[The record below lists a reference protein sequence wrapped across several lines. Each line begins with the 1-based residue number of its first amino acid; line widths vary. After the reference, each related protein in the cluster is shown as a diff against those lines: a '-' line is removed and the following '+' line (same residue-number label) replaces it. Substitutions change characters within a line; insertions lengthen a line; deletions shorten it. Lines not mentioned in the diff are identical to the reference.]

1 MGQYDFA
8 CNVGAELVGSDGW
21 ADTLR
26 VHCYWKCNGWRYNM
40 SPVYG
45 WVTCNGQ
52 ERLVANGIAIN
63 FQNNQGQYELG
74 YSDYRLDRRQGDYAV
89 SYSARLRSDSSY
101 ISGARSSGSGSH
113 TVGSLAR
120 HTVSYNANGGSGAPG
135 AQTKW
140 YGSVL
145 TLSGTRPTRTGYT
158 FQGWATSS
166 GGGVAYQPGQGY
178 ANDADI
184 TLYAVWKA
192 NTWAVKYNANGG
204 SGAPADQTKTY
215 GQTLKLST
223 TKPVRT
229 DYNFKGWATSKAN
242 ADKGTVTY
250 AAGANYTSNAAI
262 TLYAVWELA
271 YVRPRITNLTIS
283 RCDSAGNISE
293 SGTYLR
299 YDFKWATDLT
309 GVYIQCQWKP
319 QTAAW
324 GSSSQKSTTI
334 LSNSSS
340 KSGTIT
346 KKVVGSGAISTEQSW
361 SARVYIYDSKG
372 TSYATYSSDMSIG
385 TIAYPIDVRKGG
397 KGIAFGKVA
406 EADNLAD
413 YNFDV
418 QFRKNFKLKTPGG
431 IKSFLDAV
439 YPVGSIYMSVKA
451 TNPGTLFG
459 GTWVAIAGKFLIG
472 VGTHTD
478 TNGDKRTLSAG
489 QIGGEYGHVLSID
502 EMAEHNHSIH
512 VAGTRLDV
520 NGDNNFRVQVY
531 TPTSGGDFWN
541 LGLARSPQGSH
552 DAAITATGNSKK
564 HNNIPP
570 YLAVYM
576 WQRTG

>member
-26 VHCYWKCNGWRYNM
+26 IHCYWKCNGWRYNM

-101 ISGARSSGSGSH
+101 ISGSRSSGSGSH

-135 AQTKW
+135 PQTKW

-145 TLSGTRPTRTGYT
+145 TLSGTKPTRTGYT
-158 FQGWATSS
+158 FQGWATSA

-178 ANDADI
+178 ANDANV

-229 DYNFKGWATSKAN
+229 DYNFMGWATSKAN

-250 AAGANYTSNAAI
+250 AAGANYTANAAI
-262 TLYAVWELA
+262 TLYAVWKLA

-319 QTAAW
+319 QTANW

-361 SARVYIYDSKG
+361 TARVYIYDSKG

-413 YNFDV
+413 F
-418 QFRKNFKLKTPGG
+418 NFKTRFRNSIELKTPNG

-439 YPVGSIYMSVKA
+439 YPVGSIYMSVKS

-478 TNGDKRTLSAG
+478 IVGDKRTLSAG
-489 QIGGEYGHVLSID
+489 QIGGTYAHVLTEN
-502 EMAEHNHSIH
+502 EMPIHHHSLRFNQVGSGHGSGIPWNGSNIE
-512 VAGTRLDV
+512 VGWDGTGCA
-520 NGDNNFRVQVY
+520 N
-531 TPTSGGDFWN
+531 SGG
-541 LGLARSPQGSH
+541 GQ
-552 DAAITATGNSKK
+552 K

>member
-26 VHCYWKCNGWRYNM
+26 IHCYWKCNGWRYNM

-120 HTVSYNANGGSGAPG
+120 HTVSYNANGGSGAPS

-158 FQGWATSS
+158 FQGWATSA

-192 NTWAVKYNANGG
+192 NTWSVKYNANGG

-250 AAGANYTSNAAI
+250 AAGANYTANAAI

-309 GVYIQCQWKP
+309 GVHIQCQWKP
-319 QTAAW
+319 QTANW

-406 EADNLAD
+406 ETDKLAD
-413 YNFDV
+413 FDFKTR
-418 QFRKNFKLKTPGG
+418 FRNGIELKTPGG

-459 GTWVAIAGKFLIG
+459 GTWVAIAQGRCLVGVNTSDNDFKTPEKTGGEKKHTLTVAEMPSHSHTIG
-472 VGTHTD
+472 TKNLWMQSPTYGNINPGATEGANQAD
-478 TNGDKRTLSAG
+478 IEPNQTNVRGNNEPHNNLQPYLCVYIFKRTA
-489 QIGGEYGHVLSID
+489 
-502 EMAEHNHSIH
+502 
-512 VAGTRLDV
+512 
-520 NGDNNFRVQVY
+520 
-531 TPTSGGDFWN
+531 
-541 LGLARSPQGSH
+541 
-552 DAAITATGNSKK
+552 
-564 HNNIPP
+564 
-570 YLAVYM
+570 
-576 WQRTG
+576 

>member
-8 CNVGAELVGSDGW
+8 CNVGAELIGSDGW
-21 ADTLR
+21 ADILR

-45 WVTCNGQ
+45 WVTCNSQ

-204 SGAPADQTKTY
+204 SGAPADQTKIY

-299 YDFKWATDLT
+299 YDFNWATDLT

-346 KKVVGSGAISTEQSW
+346 KKVVGSGAISIEQSW

-413 YNFDV
+413 F
-418 QFRKNFKLKTPGG
+418 NFKTRFRNSIELKTPNG

-459 GTWVAIAGKFLIG
+459 GTWVAWGKGRVPVGFNNSSDPNFGKSEQMGGALNQELRALIGATHSSTNRIGYCAESKVDGHNYLYSIAGNDVVNNVTPSNINHSTL
-472 VGTHTD
+472 VLRD
-478 TNGDKRTLSAG
+478 NGMKPNTLQPFIVCYMWKRTA
-489 QIGGEYGHVLSID
+489 
-502 EMAEHNHSIH
+502 
-512 VAGTRLDV
+512 
-520 NGDNNFRVQVY
+520 
-531 TPTSGGDFWN
+531 
-541 LGLARSPQGSH
+541 
-552 DAAITATGNSKK
+552 
-564 HNNIPP
+564 
-570 YLAVYM
+570 
-576 WQRTG
+576 

>member
-8 CNVGAELVGSDGW
+8 CNVGAEVVGSDGW

-74 YSDYRLDRRQGDYAV
+74 YSDYRLDRRQGNYTV

-101 ISGARSSGSGSH
+101 TSGSRSSGSGNH
-113 TVGSLAR
+113 TVGSLAS

-158 FQGWATSS
+158 FQGWATSA

-178 ANDADI
+178 ANDANI

-229 DYNFKGWATSKAN
+229 DYNFIGWATSKAN
-242 ADKGTVTY
+242 ADAGTVTY
-250 AAGANYTSNAAI
+250 AAGANYTANAAI

-299 YDFKWATDLT
+299 YDFNWATDLT

-372 TSYATYSSDMSIG
+372 ISYATYSSDMSIG

-439 YPVGSIYMSVKA
+439 YPVGSIYMSVKS

-459 GTWVAIAGKFLIG
+459 GTWVAIAQGRCLVG
-472 VGTHTD
+472 VNTSDTD
-478 TNGDKRTLSAG
+478 FKTPEKT
-489 QIGGEYGHVLSID
+489 GGEKTHKLTIA
-502 EMAEHNHSIH
+502 EMPSHSHNHKLAFGSNDPAKGFNYGNTF
-512 VAGTRLDV
+512 AGV
-520 NGDNNFRVQVY
+520 FSDNTWIVSTGRRS
-531 TPTSGGDFWN
+531 TS
-541 LGLARSPQGSH
+541 Q
-552 DAAITATGNSKK
+552 
-564 HNNIPP
+564 
-570 YLAVYM
+570 
-576 WQRTG
+576 

>member
-8 CNVGAELVGSDGW
+8 CNVGVERVGSDGW
-21 ADTLR
+21 AETLR

-45 WVTCNGQ
+45 WVTCNGE
-52 ERLVANGIAIN
+52 ERLVANGIAVN
-63 FQNNQGQYELG
+63 FQNNQGKYELG
-74 YSDYRLDRRQGDYAV
+74 WSDFRIDRTQSDR
-89 SYSARLRSDSSY
+89 SIPYSARLKSDSSY
-101 ISGARSSGSGSH
+101 TYGERSSGTSYH
-113 TVGSLAR
+113 TVGKLAS

-135 AQTKW
+135 NQTKW
-140 YGSVL
+140 YGSTL
-145 TLSGTRPTRTGYT
+145 TLSSTKPTRTGYT
-158 FQGWATSS
+158 FQGWATSA
-166 GGGVAYQPGQGY
+166 GGGVAYQPGQAYG
-178 ANDADI
+178 NDANI

-192 NTWAVKYNANGG
+192 NTWTVKYNANGG

-215 GQTLKLST
+215 GQTLKLSS

-229 DYNFKGWATSKAN
+229 DYNFMGWATSKAN
-242 ADKGTVTY
+242 ADAGTVAY
-250 AAGANYTSNAAI
+250 AAGANYTYNAAMN
-262 TLYAVWELA
+262 LYAVWELA

-299 YDFKWATDLT
+299 YDFNWATDLT

-324 GSSSQKSTTI
+324 GSSSQKSITI

-340 KSGTIT
+340 KSGTIS

-385 TIAYPIDVRKGG
+385 TIAYPIDVRKAG

-406 EADNLAD
+406 ETDNLAD
-413 YNFDV
+413 FDFKTR
-418 QFRKNFKLKTPGG
+418 FRNGIELKTPGG

-439 YPVGSIYMSVKA
+439 YPVGSIYMSVKS

-459 GTWVAIAGKFLIG
+459 GTWVAIAQGRCLVG
-472 VGTHTD
+472 VNTSDTDFKTPEKTGGEKTHKLTIAEMPSHNHGWGYATTGTKGNNEWSSAGSNKTGIAKDIIQATGGSQAH
-478 TNGDKRTLSAG
+478 NNLQPYLCVYIFKRTA
-489 QIGGEYGHVLSID
+489 
-502 EMAEHNHSIH
+502 
-512 VAGTRLDV
+512 
-520 NGDNNFRVQVY
+520 
-531 TPTSGGDFWN
+531 
-541 LGLARSPQGSH
+541 
-552 DAAITATGNSKK
+552 
-564 HNNIPP
+564 
-570 YLAVYM
+570 
-576 WQRTG
+576 

>member
-45 WVTCNGQ
+45 WVTCNGE
-52 ERLVANGIAIN
+52 ERLVANGISVN

-74 YSDYRLDRRQGDYAV
+74 WSDFRLNRQQSAYNVG
-89 SYSARLRSDSSY
+89 YSARLRSDSSY
-101 ISGARSSGSGSH
+101 TSGERWSGGGTH
-113 TVGSLAR
+113 TVGALASY
-120 HTVSYNANGGSGAPG
+120 TVSYNANGGSGAPG
-135 AQTKW
+135 NQTKW
-140 YGSVL
+140 YGSTL
-145 TLSGTRPTRTGYT
+145 TLSSTKPTRTGYT
-158 FQGWATSS
+158 FQGWATSAS
-166 GGGVAYQPGQGY
+166 GGVAYQPGQAYG
-178 ANDADI
+178 NDANI

-192 NTWAVKYNANGG
+192 NTWTVKYDANGG

-215 GQTLKLST
+215 GQTLKLSST
-223 TKPVRT
+223 IPVKV
-229 DYNFKGWATSKAN
+229 DYNFLGWATSKAN
-242 ADKGTVTY
+242 ADNGTVSY
-250 AAGANYTSNAAI
+250 AAGANYTGNAAL

-299 YDFKWATDLT
+299 YDFNWATDLT

-346 KKVVGSGAISTEQSW
+346 KKVVGSGAVSSEQSW
-361 SARVYIYDSKG
+361 TARVYIYDSKG
-372 TSYATYSSDMSIG
+372 TSYATYSSDSSIG

-406 EADNLAD
+406 ETDNLAD

-439 YPVGSIYMSVKA
+439 YPVGSIYMSVKS

-459 GTWVAIAGKFLIG
+459 GTWVAIAQGRCLVG
-472 VGTHTD
+472 VNTSDNDFKTPEKTGGEKTHTLTVSEMPSHNHFGYD
-478 TNGDKRTLSAG
+478 SSDGFALHCINHAWGDYVVLPKGAEGEVYNYQYPTMRGDDQPHNNLQPYFCVYIFKRTA
-489 QIGGEYGHVLSID
+489 
-502 EMAEHNHSIH
+502 
-512 VAGTRLDV
+512 
-520 NGDNNFRVQVY
+520 
-531 TPTSGGDFWN
+531 
-541 LGLARSPQGSH
+541 
-552 DAAITATGNSKK
+552 
-564 HNNIPP
+564 
-570 YLAVYM
+570 
-576 WQRTG
+576 

>member
-8 CNVGAELVGSDGW
+8 CNVGAELIGSDGW

-439 YPVGSIYMSVKA
+439 YPVGSIYMSVKS

-459 GTWVAIAGKFLIG
+459 GTWVAIAQGRCLVGVNTSDNDFKTSEKTGGEKKHTLTIAEMPSHSHTIG
-472 VGTHTD
+472 TKNLWMQSPTYGNINPGATEGANQAD
-478 TNGDKRTLSAG
+478 IEPNQTNVRGNNEPHNNLQPYLCVYIFKRTA
-489 QIGGEYGHVLSID
+489 
-502 EMAEHNHSIH
+502 
-512 VAGTRLDV
+512 
-520 NGDNNFRVQVY
+520 
-531 TPTSGGDFWN
+531 
-541 LGLARSPQGSH
+541 
-552 DAAITATGNSKK
+552 
-564 HNNIPP
+564 
-570 YLAVYM
+570 
-576 WQRTG
+576 

>member
-1 MGQYDFA
+1 MGRYDFA
-8 CNVGAELVGSDGW
+8 CNVGVEVVGSDGW

-45 WVTCNGQ
+45 WVTCNGE
-52 ERLVANGIAIN
+52 ERLVANGISIN

-74 YSDYRLDRRQGDYAV
+74 YSDYRINRTQSDRSI

-101 ISGARSSGSGSH
+101 TSGARSSGTGYH
-113 TVGSLAR
+113 TVGKLAS

-140 YGSVL
+140 YGSTL
-145 TLSGTRPTRTGYT
+145 TLSSTRPTRTGYT

-166 GGGVAYQPGQGY
+166 GGGVAYQPGQAYG
-178 ANDADI
+178 NDANI

-192 NTWAVKYNANGG
+192 NTWTVKYNANGG

-250 AAGANYTSNAAI
+250 AAGANYTANAAI

-319 QTAAW
+319 QTANW

-361 SARVYIYDSKG
+361 TARVYIYDSKG

-385 TIAYPIDVRKGG
+385 TIAYPIDIRKGG

-406 EADNLAD
+406 ESDNLAD

-431 IKSFLDAV
+431 IKNFLDAI
-439 YPVGSIYMSVKA
+439 YPVGSIYMSVKS

-459 GTWVAIAGKFLIG
+459 GTWVAIAQGRCLVGVNTSDNDFKTPEKTGGEKTHKLTVAEMPSHNHTYVQLMDNGISSEHFGIHYNIAAEWGTKFVNSKVSSTGSSSSHNNLQPYF
-472 VGTHTD
+472 TCYMF
-478 TNGDKRTLSAG
+478 KRTS
-489 QIGGEYGHVLSID
+489 
-502 EMAEHNHSIH
+502 
-512 VAGTRLDV
+512 
-520 NGDNNFRVQVY
+520 
-531 TPTSGGDFWN
+531 
-541 LGLARSPQGSH
+541 
-552 DAAITATGNSKK
+552 
-564 HNNIPP
+564 
-570 YLAVYM
+570 
-576 WQRTG
+576 

>member
-8 CNVGAELVGSDGW
+8 CNVGAELIGSDGW

-45 WVTCNGQ
+45 WVTCNGE
-52 ERLVANGIAIN
+52 ERLVANGISVN

-74 YSDYRLDRRQGDYAV
+74 WSDFRINRTQSDRSIA
-89 SYSARLRSDSSY
+89 YSARLRSDSSY
-101 ISGARSSGSGSH
+101 TSGARNSGTGYH
-113 TVGSLAR
+113 TVGKLAS

-140 YGSVL
+140 YGSTL
-145 TLSGTRPTRTGYT
+145 TLSSTRPTRTGYT

-166 GGGVAYQPGQGY
+166 GGGVAYQPGQAYG
-178 ANDADI
+178 NDANI

-192 NTWAVKYNANGG
+192 NTWTVKYNANGG

-215 GQTLKLST
+215 GQTLKLSS
-223 TKPVRT
+223 TKPTRL

-242 ADKGTVTY
+242 ADKGTVSY
-250 AAGANYTSNAAI
+250 AAGANYTANAAI

-361 SARVYIYDSKG
+361 TARVYIYDSKG

-406 EADNLAD
+406 ETDKLAD
-413 YNFDV
+413 FDFKTR
-418 QFRKNFKLKTPGG
+418 FRNGIELKTPGG

-439 YPVGSIYMSVKA
+439 YPVGSIYMSVKS

-459 GTWVAIAGKFLIG
+459 GTWVAIAQGRCLVGVNTSDNDFKTPEKTGGEKKHTLTVAEMPSHSHKYINGQTGSLSWADGGIWIG
-472 VGTHTD
+472 DGTYTTVNFSDISSTGGNQSHNNLQPYFTCYIW
-478 TNGDKRTLSAG
+478 KRTA
-489 QIGGEYGHVLSID
+489 
-502 EMAEHNHSIH
+502 
-512 VAGTRLDV
+512 
-520 NGDNNFRVQVY
+520 
-531 TPTSGGDFWN
+531 
-541 LGLARSPQGSH
+541 
-552 DAAITATGNSKK
+552 
-564 HNNIPP
+564 
-570 YLAVYM
+570 
-576 WQRTG
+576 

>member
-8 CNVGAELVGSDGW
+8 CNVGVERVGSDGW
-21 ADTLR
+21 AETLR

-45 WVTCNGQ
+45 WVTCNGE
-52 ERLVANGIAIN
+52 ERLVANGIAVN
-63 FQNNQGQYELG
+63 FQNNQGKYELG
-74 YSDYRLDRRQGDYAV
+74 WSDFRIDRTQSDR
-89 SYSARLRSDSSY
+89 SIPYSARLKSDSSY
-101 ISGARSSGSGSH
+101 TYGERSSGTSYH
-113 TVGSLAR
+113 TVGKLAS

-135 AQTKW
+135 NQTKW
-140 YGSVL
+140 YGSTL
-145 TLSGTRPTRTGYT
+145 TLSSTKPTRTGYT
-158 FQGWATSS
+158 FQGWATSA
-166 GGGVAYQPGQGY
+166 GGGVAYQPGQAYG
-178 ANDADI
+178 NDANI

-192 NTWAVKYNANGG
+192 NTWTVKYNANGG

-215 GQTLKLST
+215 GQTLKLSS

-229 DYNFKGWATSKAN
+229 DYNFMGWATSKAN
-242 ADKGTVTY
+242 ADAGTVAY
-250 AAGANYTSNAAI
+250 AAGANYTYNAAMN
-262 TLYAVWELA
+262 LYAVWELA

-299 YDFKWATDLT
+299 YDFNWATDLT

-324 GSSSQKSTTI
+324 GSSSQKSITI

-340 KSGTIT
+340 KSGTIS

-385 TIAYPIDVRKGG
+385 TIAYPIDVRKAG

-406 EADNLAD
+406 ETDNLAD
-413 YNFDV
+413 FDFKTR
-418 QFRKNFKLKTPGG
+418 FRNGIELKTPGG

-439 YPVGSIYMSVKA
+439 YPVGSIYMSVKS

-459 GTWVAIAGKFLIG
+459 GTWVAIAGKFLLG
-472 VGTHTD
+472 QNSTY
-478 TNGDKRTLSAG
+478 KAG
-489 QIGGEYGHVLSID
+489 
-502 EMAEHNHSIH
+502 
-512 VAGTRLDV
+512 
-520 NGDNNFRVQVY
+520 
-531 TPTSGGDFWN
+531 TSGGSTTKALTIEN
-541 LGLARSPQGSH
+541 LPAHTHKLISGNASVMAIFTNRGGGYAPSQSSGNYVWDTVSMTTSSTGSG
-552 DAAITATGNSKK
+552 TSF
-564 HNNIPP
+564 NIMPP

-576 WQRTG
+576 WQRTS

>member
-52 ERLVANGIAIN
+52 ERIVANGISIN

-74 YSDYRLDRRQGDYAV
+74 YSDYRLDRRQGDYSV

-101 ISGARSSGSGSH
+101 ISGSRSSGSGSH

-120 HTVSYNANGGSGAPG
+120 HTVSYNANGGSGAPA

-140 YGSVL
+140 YGSTL
-145 TLSGTRPTRTGYT
+145 TLSGTRPSRTGYT
-158 FQGWATSS
+158 FQGWATSAS
-166 GGGVAYQPGQGY
+166 GGVVYQPGQGY
-178 ANDADI
+178 GNDADI

-192 NTWAVKYNANGG
+192 NTWTVKYNANGG

-223 TKPVRT
+223 SKPVRT
-229 DYNFKGWATSKAN
+229 DYNFMGWATSKAN
-242 ADKGTVTY
+242 ADAGTVTY
-250 AAGANYTSNAAI
+250 AAGANYTANAAI

-299 YDFKWATDLT
+299 YDFNWATDLT

-385 TIAYPIDVRKGG
+385 TIAYPIDVRKAG

-406 EADNLAD
+406 ETDNLAD
-413 YNFDV
+413 FDFKTR
-418 QFRKNFKLKTPGG
+418 FRNGIELKTPGG

-439 YPVGSIYMSVKA
+439 YPVGSIYMSVKS

-459 GTWVAIAGKFLIG
+459 GTWVAIAQGRCLVG
-472 VGTHTD
+472 VGSNKDANNESKTFTVRQ
-478 TNGDKRTLSAG
+478 T
-489 QIGGEYGHVLSID
+489 GGEYNHTLVLNEIPK
-502 EMAEHNHSIH
+502 HNHSGRT
-512 VAGTRLDV
+512 ANGWGSLDWGYNFTYTNTAAW
-520 NGDNNFRVQVY
+520 NGDGTESV
-531 TPTSGGDFWN
+531 GG
-541 LGLARSPQGSH
+541 GQ
-552 DAAITATGNSKK
+552 K

-576 WQRTG
+576 WERTA

>member
-8 CNVGAELVGSDGW
+8 CNVGAELIGSDGW

-45 WVTCNGQ
+45 WVTCNGE
-52 ERLVANGIAIN
+52 ERLVANGISVN

-74 YSDYRLDRRQGDYAV
+74 WSDFRINRTQSDRSIA
-89 SYSARLRSDSSY
+89 YSARLRSDSSY
-101 ISGARSSGSGSH
+101 TSGARNSGTGYH
-113 TVGSLAR
+113 TVGKLAS

-140 YGSVL
+140 YGSTL
-145 TLSGTRPTRTGYT
+145 TLSSTRPTRTGYT

-166 GGGVAYQPGQGY
+166 GGGVAYQPGQAYG
-178 ANDADI
+178 NDANI

-192 NTWAVKYNANGG
+192 NTWTVKYNANGG
-204 SGAPADQTKTY
+204 SGAPADQTKIY
-215 GQTLKLST
+215 DQTLKLSS
-223 TKPVRT
+223 TKPTRL

-242 ADKGTVTY
+242 ADKGTVSY
-250 AAGANYTSNAAI
+250 AAGANYTANAAI

-346 KKVVGSGAISTEQSW
+346 KKVVGSGAVSSEQSW
-361 SARVYIYDSKG
+361 TARVYIYDSKG
-372 TSYATYSSDMSIG
+372 TSYSTYSSDVSIG

-431 IKSFLDAV
+431 IKSFLDAI
-439 YPVGSIYMSVKA
+439 YPVGSIYMSVKS

-459 GTWVAIAGKFLIG
+459 GTWAAIAQGRCLVGVNTSDNDFKTPEKTGGEKTHKLTIAEMPSHNHTYIQLMDNGISSEHFGIHYNIAAEWGTKFVDSKVSSTGSSSSHNNLQPYF
-472 VGTHTD
+472 TCYMF
-478 TNGDKRTLSAG
+478 KRTS
-489 QIGGEYGHVLSID
+489 
-502 EMAEHNHSIH
+502 
-512 VAGTRLDV
+512 
-520 NGDNNFRVQVY
+520 
-531 TPTSGGDFWN
+531 
-541 LGLARSPQGSH
+541 
-552 DAAITATGNSKK
+552 
-564 HNNIPP
+564 
-570 YLAVYM
+570 
-576 WQRTG
+576 

>member
-8 CNVGAELVGSDGW
+8 CNVGVERVGSDGW
-21 ADTLR
+21 AETLR

-45 WVTCNGQ
+45 WVTCNGE
-52 ERLVANGIAIN
+52 ERLVANGIAVN
-63 FQNNQGQYELG
+63 FQNNQGKYELG
-74 YSDYRLDRRQGDYAV
+74 WSDFRIDRTQSDRSIA
-89 SYSARLRSDSSY
+89 YSARLKSDSSY
-101 ISGARSSGSGSH
+101 TYGERSSGTQYH
-113 TVGSLAR
+113 TVGKLAS

-135 AQTKW
+135 NQTKW
-140 YGSVL
+140 YGSTL
-145 TLSGTRPTRTGYT
+145 TLSSTKPTRTGYT
-158 FQGWATSS
+158 FQGWATSA

-178 ANDADI
+178 GNDANV

-192 NTWAVKYNANGG
+192 NTWTVKYNANGG

-215 GQTLKLST
+215 GQTLKLSS
-223 TKPVRT
+223 TKPTRL

-242 ADKGTVTY
+242 ADKGTVSY
-250 AAGANYTSNAAI
+250 AAGANYTANAAI

-346 KKVVGSGAISTEQSW
+346 KKVVGSGAVSAEQSW
-361 SARVYIYDSKG
+361 TARVYIYDSKG

-431 IKSFLDAV
+431 IKNFLDAV

-459 GTWVAIAGKFLIG
+459 GTWAAIAQGRCLVGVNTSDNDFKTPEKTGGEKTHKLTVAEMPSHNHTYVKLMDNGISSEHFGIHYNIAAEWGTKFVDSKVSSTGSSSSHNNLQPYF
-472 VGTHTD
+472 TCYMF
-478 TNGDKRTLSAG
+478 KRTS
-489 QIGGEYGHVLSID
+489 
-502 EMAEHNHSIH
+502 
-512 VAGTRLDV
+512 
-520 NGDNNFRVQVY
+520 
-531 TPTSGGDFWN
+531 
-541 LGLARSPQGSH
+541 
-552 DAAITATGNSKK
+552 
-564 HNNIPP
+564 
-570 YLAVYM
+570 
-576 WQRTG
+576 

>member
-8 CNVGAELVGSDGW
+8 CNVSKELVGSDGW

-26 VHCYWKCNGWRYNM
+26 IHCYWKCNGWRYNM

-45 WVTCNGQ
+45 WVTCNGD
-52 ERLVANGIAIN
+52 EKMVANGIAIN

-74 YSDYRLDRRQGDYAV
+74 YYDYRLNRRQGDYTV
-89 SYSARLRSDSSY
+89 SYSARLKSDSSY
-101 ISGARSSGSGSH
+101 TKGERSSGSGSH
-113 TVGSLAR
+113 VVGSLAK
-120 HTVSYNANGGSGAPG
+120 HTVSYNANGGSGAPA

-140 YGSVL
+140 YGSTL
-145 TLSGTRPTRTGYT
+145 TLSGTRPTRTGHT
-158 FQGWATSS
+158 FQGWATSA
-166 GGGVAYQPGQGY
+166 GGGVVYQPGQGY
-178 ANDADI
+178 GNDANI

-192 NTWAVKYNANGG
+192 NTWTVKYNANGG

-223 TKPVRT
+223 SKPVRT
-229 DYNFKGWATSKAN
+229 DYNFMGWATSKAN

-250 AAGANYTSNAAI
+250 AAGANYTANAGI

-340 KSGTIT
+340 KSGTIS

-439 YPVGSIYMSVKA
+439 YPVGSIYMSVKS

-459 GTWVAIAGKFLIG
+459 GTWVAIAQGRCLVGVNTSDNDFKTPEKTGGEKTHKLTVAEMPSHNHTYVQLMDNGISSEHFGIHYNIAAEWGTKFVDSKVSSTGSSSSHNNLQPYFTCYIF
-472 VGTHTD
+472 
-478 TNGDKRTLSAG
+478 KRTS
-489 QIGGEYGHVLSID
+489 
-502 EMAEHNHSIH
+502 
-512 VAGTRLDV
+512 
-520 NGDNNFRVQVY
+520 
-531 TPTSGGDFWN
+531 
-541 LGLARSPQGSH
+541 
-552 DAAITATGNSKK
+552 
-564 HNNIPP
+564 
-570 YLAVYM
+570 
-576 WQRTG
+576 

>member
-8 CNVGAELVGSDGW
+8 CNVGVERVGSDGW
-21 ADTLR
+21 AETLR

-45 WVTCNGQ
+45 WVTCNGE
-52 ERLVANGIAIN
+52 ERLVANGIAVN
-63 FQNNQGQYELG
+63 FQNNQGKYELG
-74 YSDYRLDRRQGDYAV
+74 WSDFRIDRTQSDRSIA
-89 SYSARLRSDSSY
+89 YSARLKSDSSY
-101 ISGARSSGSGSH
+101 TYGERSSGTQYH
-113 TVGSLAR
+113 TVGKLAS

-135 AQTKW
+135 NQTKW
-140 YGSVL
+140 YGSTL
-145 TLSGTRPTRTGYT
+145 TLSGTRPTRTGHT
-158 FQGWATSS
+158 FQGWATSA
-166 GGGVAYQPGQGY
+166 GGGVAYQPGQAYG
-178 ANDADI
+178 NDANI

-192 NTWAVKYNANGG
+192 NTWTVKYNANGG

-215 GQTLKLST
+215 GQTLKLSS
-223 TKPVRT
+223 TKPTRL

-242 ADKGTVTY
+242 ADKGTVSY

-340 KSGTIT
+340 KSGTIS

-418 QFRKNFKLKTPGG
+418 QFRKNVKLKTPNG

-459 GTWVAIAGKFLIG
+459 GKWVAIAQGRCLVGVNASDNDFKTPEKTGGEKTHKLTVAEMPSHNHTYVRLMDNGISSEHFGIHYNIAAEWGTKFVDSKVSSTGSSSSHNNLQPYF
-472 VGTHTD
+472 TCYMF
-478 TNGDKRTLSAG
+478 KRTS
-489 QIGGEYGHVLSID
+489 
-502 EMAEHNHSIH
+502 
-512 VAGTRLDV
+512 
-520 NGDNNFRVQVY
+520 
-531 TPTSGGDFWN
+531 
-541 LGLARSPQGSH
+541 
-552 DAAITATGNSKK
+552 
-564 HNNIPP
+564 
-570 YLAVYM
+570 
-576 WQRTG
+576 

>member
-8 CNVGAELVGSDGW
+8 CNVGAELIGSDGW

-45 WVTCNGQ
+45 WVTCNGE
-52 ERLVANGIAIN
+52 ERLVANGISIN

-74 YSDYRLDRRQGDYAV
+74 WSDYRLDRRQGDYAV

-158 FQGWATSS
+158 FQGWATSA

-178 ANDADI
+178 ANDANI

-192 NTWAVKYNANGG
+192 NTWAVKYNSNGG

-229 DYNFKGWATSKAN
+229 DYNFMGWATSKAN

-250 AAGANYTSNAAI
+250 AAGANYTANAAI

-319 QTAAW
+319 QTANW

-439 YPVGSIYMSVKA
+439 YPVGSIYMSVKS

-459 GTWVAIAGKFLIG
+459 GTWVAIAQGRCLVGVNTSDNDFKTPEKTGGEKTHKLTIAEMPSHSHTIG
-472 VGTHTD
+472 TQNLWKQAPTYGNINPGATEGANQAD
-478 TNGDKRTLSAG
+478 IQPNQTNVRGNNEPHNNLQPYLCVYIFKRTA
-489 QIGGEYGHVLSID
+489 
-502 EMAEHNHSIH
+502 
-512 VAGTRLDV
+512 
-520 NGDNNFRVQVY
+520 
-531 TPTSGGDFWN
+531 
-541 LGLARSPQGSH
+541 
-552 DAAITATGNSKK
+552 
-564 HNNIPP
+564 
-570 YLAVYM
+570 
-576 WQRTG
+576 

>member
-8 CNVGAELVGSDGW
+8 CNVGAELIGSDGW
-21 ADTLR
+21 ADILR

-45 WVTCNGQ
+45 WVTCNSQ

-204 SGAPADQTKTY
+204 SGAPADQTKIY

-299 YDFKWATDLT
+299 YDFNWATDLT

-346 KKVVGSGAISTEQSW
+346 KKVVGSGAISIEQSW

-413 YNFDV
+413 F
-418 QFRKNFKLKTPGG
+418 NFKTRFRNSIELKTPNG

-459 GTWVAIAGKFLIG
+459 GTWVAIAQGRCLVGVNTSDNDFKTPEKTGGEKKHTLTVAEMPSHSHTIG
-472 VGTHTD
+472 TQNLWKQAPTYGNINPGATEGANQAD
-478 TNGDKRTLSAG
+478 IQPNQTNVRGNNEPHNNLQPYLCVYIFKRTA
-489 QIGGEYGHVLSID
+489 
-502 EMAEHNHSIH
+502 
-512 VAGTRLDV
+512 
-520 NGDNNFRVQVY
+520 
-531 TPTSGGDFWN
+531 
-541 LGLARSPQGSH
+541 
-552 DAAITATGNSKK
+552 
-564 HNNIPP
+564 
-570 YLAVYM
+570 
-576 WQRTG
+576 

>member
-8 CNVGAELVGSDGW
+8 CNVGAELIGSDGW

-120 HTVSYNANGGSGAPG
+120 HTVSYNANGGSGAPS

-158 FQGWATSS
+158 FQGWATSA

-192 NTWAVKYNANGG
+192 NTWSVKYNANGG

-229 DYNFKGWATSKAN
+229 DYNFMGWATSKAN

-250 AAGANYTSNAAI
+250 AAGANYTANAAI

-319 QTAAW
+319 QTANW

-340 KSGTIT
+340 KNGTIT

-361 SARVYIYDSKG
+361 TARVYIYDSKG

-413 YNFDV
+413 F
-418 QFRKNFKLKTPGG
+418 NFKTRFRNSIELKTPNG

-459 GTWVAIAGKFLIG
+459 GTWVAWGKG
-472 VGTHTD
+472 RVPVGIDTSDSDFKTVEKTGGSKYLHSHTHT
-478 TNGDKRTLSAG
+478 GS
-489 QIGGEYGHVLSID
+489 
-502 EMAEHNHSIH
+502 
-512 VAGTRLDV
+512 
-520 NGDNNFRVQVY
+520 
-531 TPTSGGDFWN
+531 TSGGITNFLRVVGAVGTNINLNHISGYSAGDYKDISNTSDFPGAN
-541 LGLARSPQGSH
+541 HYHNFTTNPSGN
-552 DAAITATGNSKK
+552 GNSQ
-564 HNNIPP
+564 NLQPFI
-570 YLAVYM
+570 VCYM
-576 WQRTG
+576 WKRTA

>member
-8 CNVGAELVGSDGW
+8 CNVGAELIGSDGW

-45 WVTCNGQ
+45 WVTCNGE
-52 ERLVANGIAIN
+52 ERLVANGIHIN

-74 YSDYRLDRRQGDYAV
+74 WSDFRINRTQSDRSIA
-89 SYSARLRSDSSY
+89 YSARLRSDSSY
-101 ISGARSSGSGSH
+101 TSGARNSGTGYH
-113 TVGSLAR
+113 TVGKLAS

-140 YGSVL
+140 YGSTL
-145 TLSGTRPTRTGYT
+145 TLSSTRPTRTGYT
-158 FQGWATSS
+158 FQGWATSP
-166 GGGVAYQPGQGY
+166 GGRVAYQPGQAYG
-178 ANDADI
+178 NDANI

-192 NTWAVKYNANGG
+192 NTWTVKYNANGG
-204 SGAPADQTKTY
+204 SGAPADQTKIY

-229 DYNFKGWATSKAN
+229 DYNFMGWATSKAN
-242 ADKGTVTY
+242 ADAGTVTY
-250 AAGANYTSNAAI
+250 AAGANYTANAAI

-299 YDFKWATDLT
+299 YDFNWATDLT

-372 TSYATYSSDMSIG
+372 TSYATYSSDMSIS

-439 YPVGSIYMSVKA
+439 YPVGSIYMSVKS

-472 VGTHTD
+472 VGTNKDSDNKSKTFSANQTGGKYYHTHTLNNAYGHLYIGSTYIYFNRKNVNYHTD
-478 TNGDKRTLSAG
+478 FRKDVSGSYYSSAKDNEASVLTL
-489 QIGGEYGHVLSID
+489 GGTTD
-502 EMAEHNHSIH
+502 
-512 VAGTRLDV
+512 
-520 NGDNNFRVQVY
+520 
-531 TPTSGGDFWN
+531 
-541 LGLARSPQGSH
+541 GSN
-552 DAAITATGNSKK
+552 DL
-564 HNNIPP
+564 PP
-570 YLAVYM
+570 YLAVYI
-576 WQRTG
+576 WQRTA

>member
-26 VHCYWKCNGWRYNM
+26 IHCYWKCNGWRYNM

-101 ISGARSSGSGSH
+101 TSGSRSSGSGSH

-145 TLSGTRPTRTGYT
+145 TLSGTKPTRTGYT
-158 FQGWATSS
+158 FQGWATSA

-178 ANDADI
+178 ANDANI

-229 DYNFKGWATSKAN
+229 DYNFMGWATSKAN

-250 AAGANYTSNAAI
+250 AAGANYTANAAI

-319 QTAAW
+319 QTANW

-413 YNFDV
+413 F
-418 QFRKNFKLKTPGG
+418 NFKTRFRNSIELKTPNG
-431 IKSFLDAV
+431 IKSFLDAI

-459 GTWVAIAGKFLIG
+459 GTWVAIAQGRCLVGVNTSDNDFKTPEKTGGEKKHTLTVAEMPSHSHTIG
-472 VGTHTD
+472 TKNLWMQSPTYGNINPGATEGANQAD
-478 TNGDKRTLSAG
+478 IEPNQTNVRGNNQPHNNLQPYLCVYIFKRTA
-489 QIGGEYGHVLSID
+489 
-502 EMAEHNHSIH
+502 
-512 VAGTRLDV
+512 
-520 NGDNNFRVQVY
+520 
-531 TPTSGGDFWN
+531 
-541 LGLARSPQGSH
+541 
-552 DAAITATGNSKK
+552 
-564 HNNIPP
+564 
-570 YLAVYM
+570 
-576 WQRTG
+576 

>member
-8 CNVGAELVGSDGW
+8 CNVSAELVGADGW

-45 WVTCNGQ
+45 WVTCNGK
-52 ERLVANGIAIN
+52 ERLVANGIHIN

-101 ISGARSSGSGSH
+101 TSGARSSGSGSH
-113 TVGSLAR
+113 TVGSLAK

-135 AQTKW
+135 SQTKW
-140 YGSVL
+140 YGS
-145 TLSGTRPTRTGYT
+145 TLKLSRTKPTRTGYT
-158 FQGWATSS
+158 FQGWATSA

-178 ANDADI
+178 GNDADI

-192 NTWAVKYNANGG
+192 NTWRVKYNANGG

-215 GQTLKLST
+215 GKTLKLST
-223 TKPVRT
+223 SKPVRT
-229 DYNFKGWATSKAN
+229 NYNFMGWATSKAN

-250 AAGANYTSNAAI
+250 AAGANYTANAAI
-262 TLYAVWELA
+262 TLYAVWKLA
-271 YVRPRITNLTIS
+271 YVRPRITNLIIS

-319 QTAAW
+319 QTANW
-324 GSSSQKSTTI
+324 GSSSQKSITI

-346 KKVVGSGAISTEQSW
+346 KKVVGSGAISIEQSW

-385 TIAYPIDVRKGG
+385 TITYPIDVRKGG

-406 EADNLAD
+406 ETDNIAD
-413 YNFDV
+413 F
-418 QFRKNFKLKTPGG
+418 NFKTRFRNSIELKTPNG

-439 YPVGSIYMSVKA
+439 YPIGSIYMSVKA

-459 GTWVAIAGKFLIG
+459 GTWVAIAQGRCLVGVNTSDNDFKTPEKTGGEKKHTLTVAEMPSHSHTIG
-472 VGTHTD
+472 TKNLWMQSPTYGNINPGATEGANQAD
-478 TNGDKRTLSAG
+478 IEPNQTNVRGNNQPHNNLQPYLCVYIFKRTA
-489 QIGGEYGHVLSID
+489 
-502 EMAEHNHSIH
+502 
-512 VAGTRLDV
+512 
-520 NGDNNFRVQVY
+520 
-531 TPTSGGDFWN
+531 
-541 LGLARSPQGSH
+541 
-552 DAAITATGNSKK
+552 
-564 HNNIPP
+564 
-570 YLAVYM
+570 
-576 WQRTG
+576 